1 MKKIASKSDL
11 FLENKSNIPH
21 VSTTVANSVSQFR
34 KEEIAGQIERGEFSE
49 STVKNAIQA
58 NGMTR
63 YGLVA
68 SNVGRTK
75 FAQVLSNSGG
85 YQGNGDTI
93 RQGPDMYSP
102 LWLNSNMN
110 MPRDRATINSW
121 LRSFYALNPFVHN
134 AINLHSTYP
143 ISKLNIKCPNKKA
156 ERFFSNMIEE
166 IDLMNICVEVA
177 KEFWLLGESFVSANF
192 NETTGSWDRLVI
204 QNPDYI
210 DVKLTAVSSEPMIS
224 IRVDQNLK
232 RIVFSNSPSD
242 VEQRKLLPAYIIDA
256 VKKGQN
262 IPLDNYSTSHL
273 SRKTSPYE
281 ARGTGLP
288 VSIFRQL
295 ILFDKLRECYSMD
308 TEVLTDQ
315 GFKLIS
321 DLVHE
326 TTKLDVNSNFV
337 NGAYYNESGEISILA
352 MKEDFKV
359 ACFNS
364 ETSELEYHKPQEL
377 HMSQYEGEMY
387 NFTSRNYDVSVTP
400 NHKMWVSKKVMKDGK
415 KVWNEWHKEP
425 AKDMCKGLVYK
436 FRGNAGWTGEDVS
449 HVTVLNKEVPIDLY
463 LKTLAYII
471 SEGYVSSRQN
481 VITLI
486 QKYDSDCFEDMKKTF
501 SEFASIFNKEIAERT
516 IEVSD
521 YVASGFKKKPTNRW
535 SANIY
540 SKELA
545 LYFENIIGSHG
556 KCTSEYKIIPQWVKQ
571 LPKNR
576 LNIFLDAIVR
586 GDGSHIKGRESN
598 SYKYYTSSRI
608 LADDIQEIAYKCGWA
623 AISYQRTRTL
633 KQGNGPRLPEYIVA
647 WSDSVDGQFP
657 NVDTSKVT
665 ITKHEGVVWCFEV
678 PTGLFVTRR
687 NGKITIQG
695 NSKYAQADNM
705 INPLTLVKIGGEGN
719 DAFHPTS
726 ADIDSFREAFLE
738 AQYDKDFKLFTHAGV
753 TVEKIGSG
761 AGIYDISGD
770 ITQLQ
775 KEIYVGLQVP
785 SALMDG
791 GADTTYANA
800 GVALDTL
807 RQRYMQFRNMMSHW
821 LRKKIFAPI
830 AEAQEFYE
838 FHEGEKRLIIPE
850 IDWNYMSL
858 FDAGDYT
865 AQLVQ
870 LTDPGEKRR
879 VSNSTLY
886 RSLGLEFE
894 DEVRKMKKENIQAAI
909 ELKEKESLAAMDL
922 NALRALSDEDEIPE
936 MQKDEA
942 AGEPLPGQD
951 SGGPPAP
958 PPGLD
963 LGGPPAA

>member
-1 MKKIASKSDL
+1 MKKTASRSDTYL
-11 FLENKSNIPH
+11 ANKNTIPH
-21 VSTTVANSVSQFR
+21 VSPTVANSVSQFR
-34 KEEIAGQIERGEFSE
+34 KEEIVGQIERGEFSE
-49 STVKNAIQA
+49 STVKQAIQT

-68 SNVGRTK
+68 SNSGRSK
-75 FAQVLSNSGG
+75 FAQVLTNSGS

-110 MPRDRATINSW
+110 MPRDRATINAW
-121 LRSFYALNPFVHN
+121 LRSFYTLNPFVHN

-156 ERFFSNMIEE
+156 ERFFADMIEE
-166 IDLMNICVEVA
+166 IDLMNICVDVA

-210 DVKLTAVSSEPMIS
+210 DVKLTAVGSEPMIS

-232 RIVFSNSPSD
+232 RIVFSNSPAD
-242 VEQRKLLPAYIIDA
+242 VEQRKLLPQYIIDA

-273 SRKTSPYE
+273 SRKISPYE

-295 ILFDKLRECYSMD
+295 ILFDKLRE
-308 TEVLTDQ
+308 
-315 GFKLIS
+315 
-321 DLVHE
+321 
-326 TTKLDVNSNFV
+326 
-337 NGAYYNESGEISILA
+337 
-352 MKEDFKV
+352 
-359 ACFNS
+359 
-364 ETSELEYHKPQEL
+364 
-377 HMSQYEGEMY
+377 
-387 NFTSRNYDVSVTP
+387 
-400 NHKMWVSKKVMKDGK
+400 
-415 KVWNEWHKEP
+415 
-425 AKDMCKGLVYK
+425 
-436 FRGNAGWTGEDVS
+436 
-449 HVTVLNKEVPIDLY
+449 
-463 LKTLAYII
+463 
-471 SEGYVSSRQN
+471 
-481 VITLI
+481 
-486 QKYDSDCFEDMKKTF
+486 
-501 SEFASIFNKEIAERT
+501 
-516 IEVSD
+516 
-521 YVASGFKKKPTNRW
+521 
-535 SANIY
+535 
-540 SKELA
+540 
-545 LYFENIIGSHG
+545 
-556 KCTSEYKIIPQWVKQ
+556 
-571 LPKNR
+571 
-576 LNIFLDAIVR
+576 
-586 GDGSHIKGRESN
+586 
-598 SYKYYTSSRI
+598 
-608 LADDIQEIAYKCGWA
+608 
-623 AISYQRTRTL
+623 
-633 KQGNGPRLPEYIVA
+633 
-647 WSDSVDGQFP
+647 
-657 NVDTSKVT
+657 
-665 ITKHEGVVWCFEV
+665 
-678 PTGLFVTRR
+678 
-687 NGKITIQG
+687 
-695 NSKYAQADNM
+695 SKYAQADNM

-838 FHEGEKRLIIPE
+838 YHEGEKRLIIPD

-865 AQLVQ
+865 TQLVQ
-870 LTDPGEKRR
+870 LTEPGEKRR

-909 ELKEKESLAAMDL
+909 EAKEKESLAAMDL
-922 NALRALSDEDEIPE
+922 NALRALSEEDEIPE
-936 MQKDEA
+936 LQKDEQSGA
-942 AGEPLPGQD
+942 EEPLPGQD
-951 SGGPPAP
+951 SGGPPSP